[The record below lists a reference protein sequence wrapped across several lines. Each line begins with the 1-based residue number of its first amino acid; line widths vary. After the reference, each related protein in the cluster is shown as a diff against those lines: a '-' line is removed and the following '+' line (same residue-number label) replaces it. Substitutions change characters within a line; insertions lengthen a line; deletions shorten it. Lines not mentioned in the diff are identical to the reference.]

1 MGTTAQKLQAI
12 LDSKADIKSAIE
24 SKDVEVGNA
33 PLDAHLVAA
42 DAAVAY
48 ALEQGISFAGRRG
61 TAPVAFELR
70 PVLVQDRKI
79 LLEFFF

>member
-33 PLDAHLVAA
+33 PLDEYGDNDTTRSLKAIFH
-42 DAAVAY
+42 Y
-48 ALEQGISFAGRRG
+48 IIERN
-61 TAPVAFELR
+61 
-70 PVLVQDRKI
+70 K
-79 LLEFFF
+79 

>member
-33 PLDAHLVAA
+33 PLDEYG
-42 DAAVAY
+42 D
-48 ALEQGISFAGRRG
+48 
-61 TAPVAFELR
+61 
-70 PVLVQDRKI
+70 KI
-79 LLEFFF
+79 RSINSKATTSQS